1 MELDNSNYQVTAIVP
16 SIMLLNTVALLL
28 GVELTNKN
36 EEYCYG
42 YNFTFNTTYTGLN
55 TSILTFNLNHSE
67 SVFIE
72 CANGDEIDKMNTTVT
87 DLG

>member
-1 MELDNSNYQVTAIVP
+1 MWIQI
-16 SIMLLNTVALLL
+16 LNVSF
-28 GVELTNKN
+28 NKATT
-36 EEYCYG
+36 EDKECYG

-72 CANGDEIDKMNTTVT
+72 CANGNEIDKMNATVN
-87 DLG
+87 DSG